1 MDLSPDNFGL
11 KLSAVKDP
19 ILIVIYEA
27 GVEEGIVGKKGCGDH
42 ERPLDFEIFPF
53 LLNYSC

>member
-1 MDLSPDNFGL
+1 MDLFPDNFGL

-27 GVEEGIVGKKGCGDH
+27 GVEEGIIGKEGCGDH
-42 ERPLDFEIFPF
+42 KRSLDFEIFPF